1 MKKNRQ
7 IHLLYILSC
16 CAMLLFSCN
25 SSLSVPKPEE
35 PLLEQQTV
43 EDIILE
49 FYLIDAEAKIRIY
62 NEPVTMIRTDLNN
75 RMTAL
80 FKQHNTNYK
89 QFTSSYVYY
98 MSDAD
103 VAGKIMSNVVNRLIK
118 LQTEQQR
125 KEKKQS

>member
-1 MKKNRQ
+1 
-7 IHLLYILSC
+7 
-16 CAMLLFSCN
+16 MLLFSCN